1 MSLKKVRG
9 FSAIG
14 VWASIAYLV
23 IALYYLVAGEP
34 HTHAR
39 YMLYGVLLLFPYSV
53 SVAYVAS
60 ALNRYHPW
68 QIPIAAGVLLLAP
81 APLVALSVGEEWANL
96 LVVIAGFLGFASAL
110 YTASMK
116 RGSVRLSLELAAA
129 ASLLASVVAIVR
141 QCFASGLLFSYY
153 SLAMTL
159 AYPVTLI
166 HAVTVHALPST
177 FKDRPQGSASWLL
190 PLLTLLG
197 ALLVLDRR
205 VLLGALAGI
214 SSVYVYVYAARL
226 YRLGEYFRVAS
237 GFPEGPARGGA
248 YYFLEGHVAVLILVV
263 IMTVYLAWPG
273 CNVIC
278 RLHLYALGFSSLH
291 VLIHGPMMLPVILGI
306 RHRRRFNPSPYVLQ
320 LLAVL
325 LFPFTGDGALVMY
338 VLAILASFAIVL

>member
-14 VWASIAYLV
+14 VWTSIAYLV

-68 QIPIAAGVLLLAP
+68 QIPIAAGVLFLAP
-81 APLVALSVGEEWANL
+81 TPLVALSVGEEWANL

-116 RGSVRLSLELAAA
+116 KGSVRLSLELVAVT
-129 ASLLASVVAIVR
+129 SLLASVVAIVR
-141 QCFASGLLFSYY
+141 QCFAGGLLFSYY
-153 SLAMTL
+153 SLAMTI

-166 HAVTVHALPST
+166 YAVTVHALPST
-177 FKDRPQGSASWLL
+177 FRDRPHGWASWLL
-190 PLLTLLG
+190 PALTLLA
-197 ALLVLDRR
+197 ALLVLDGRAR
-205 VLLGALAGI
+205 LGALAGLA
-214 SSVYVYVYAARL
+214 SAYVYIFAAKL
-226 YRLGEYFRVAS
+226 YRLGDYFRVAS
-237 GFPEGPARGGA
+237 RFPEGPARGGA
-248 YYFLEGHVAVLILVV
+248 YYFLEGHVAVIILVV

-273 CNVIC
+273 CSVIC
-278 RLHLYALGFSSLH
+278 LLHLYALGFSSLH
-291 VLIHGPMMLPVILGI
+291 VLIHGPMMLPVILGL
-306 RHRRRFNPSPYVLQ
+306 RHRRRFNPSPYVFQ
-320 LLAVL
+320 LLAAL
-325 LFPFTGDGALVMY
+325 LFPFSGDAALAMY
-338 VLAILASFAIVL
+338 VLAILASAAIVL